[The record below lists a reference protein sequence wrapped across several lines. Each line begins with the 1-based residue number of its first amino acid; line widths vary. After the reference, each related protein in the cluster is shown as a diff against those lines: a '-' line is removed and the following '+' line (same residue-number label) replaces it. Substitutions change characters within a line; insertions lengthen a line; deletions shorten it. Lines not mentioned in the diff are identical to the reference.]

1 MRQRLSLLMVV
12 PMRDHLIPIG
22 PGLSMVGKTWGC
34 NVYLLGEDKV
44 SLIDAGFPLDT
55 RSMRRVLRSLDPAGP
70 RYLVATHC
78 HLDHMGSMARLKEE
92 FHCTVIAH
100 QDDVAVMEGSE
111 PYPTF
116 KLDPLRAVYYKALGP
131 LYPYEFVGVDRPVT
145 DGDVIDLL
153 GGLRIIH
160 TPGHT
165 AGSMML
171 FQPERRLL
179 FTGDTIR
186 NEDGVLDGPPPQFT
200 PELETAFECIE
211 AKVMP
216 LDFDILLPGHGDPIL
231 SGARQAVGRM
241 LEEREVSR

>member
-1 MRQRLSLLMVV
+1 MRQRLSLSMVV

-100 QDDVAVMEGSE
+100 QDDVAVMKAASLTPPSSWTRCAPFTTKPWGRSI
-111 PYPTF
+111 PTSSS
-116 KLDPLRAVYYKALGP
+116 VS
-131 LYPYEFVGVDRPVT
+131 
-145 DGDVIDLL
+145 
-153 GGLRIIH
+153 
-160 TPGHT
+160 T
-165 AGSMML
+165 ARS
-171 FQPERRLL
+171 P
-179 FTGDTIR
+179 TGT
-186 NEDGVLDGPPPQFT
+186 
-200 PELETAFECIE
+200 
-211 AKVMP
+211 
-216 LDFDILLPGHGDPIL
+216 
-231 SGARQAVGRM
+231 
-241 LEEREVSR
+241 